1 MVPEPVRRE
10 LRAIVGPAYV
20 HDGPAELIA
29 YSYDGTF
36 QQQRPDVAVSPR
48 TTEEV
53 AQILALAHAHAIPV
67 VPRGAASG
75 LAGGVIP
82 LAGGIVLNL
91 ARMNRILDLS
101 PEDGVA
107 VVEAG
112 VITAQLQAAAE
123 ARGLFYPP
131 DPASLNQSSLG
142 GNVATNAGGPRCLK
156 YGATRDYVRG
166 LTVVLADGR
175 VLRPGGRVLKQST
188 GYQLTQLFVG
198 SEGTLGV
205 VTEII
210 LRLLPLPR
218 ERATARL
225 AFASLDAAAETVT
238 TLLTAGLLPT
248 AIELL
253 DRTTISLVAD
263 YLPDRPP
270 PPTDALLIVEC
281 DGTER
286 AAVAAEIG
294 RVAEL
299 ARHSGALEVRVATAP
314 AERAAL
320 WEARRAI
327 SPALGRLR
335 PNKLGEDIVVPRSQI
350 PAMVRRITAISAEV
364 GLPIPVFGHA
374 GDGNLHPNIL
384 FDRRVPGELE
394 RVERAAGAI
403 FEAAIALGG
412 TLSGEHGIGSLKR
425 EFMAAR
431 LAPEE
436 LWAMRALKQA
446 LDPKG
451 ILNPGKLFP
460 TRPDDRTGWLAALP
474 TLDGVVP
481 CSTPA

>member
-1 MVPEPVRRE
+1 MVPDTVRRE
-10 LRAIVGPAYV
+10 LCAIVGPEYV
-20 HDGPAELIA
+20 HDRPAELIA

-36 QQQRPDVAVSPR
+36 QQQRPDVVVSPR
-48 TTEEV
+48 TTAEV
-53 AQILALAHAHAIPV
+53 AQILALAHAHGIPV

-91 ARMNRILDLS
+91 ARMNRILEIS

-107 VVEAG
+107 VVEPG
-112 VITAQLQAAAE
+112 VVTARLQAAAE

-188 GYQLTQLFVG
+188 GYQLAQLFVG

-210 LRLLPLPR
+210 LKLIPLPR

-225 AFASLDAAAETVT
+225 AFPSLDAAAETVT
-238 TLLTAGLLPT
+238 TVLTAGLLPT

-253 DRTTISLVAD
+253 DRTTIDLVVG
-263 YLPDRPP
+263 YLPGGLPEGSE
-270 PPTDALLIVEC
+270 ALLIVEC
-281 DGTER
+281 DGNDAT
-286 AAVAAEIG
+286 AVQAEVA
-294 RVAEL
+294 RVGEL
-299 ARHSGALEVRVATAP
+299 ARGCGALEVQVATTP
-314 AERAAL
+314 PERAAL

-335 PNKLGEDIVVPRSQI
+335 PNKLGEDIVVPRGQI
-350 PAMVRRITAISAEV
+350 PAMVRRITAISEEV

-394 RVERAAGAI
+394 RVERAATLI

-412 TLSGEHGIGSLKR
+412 TLSGEHGVGSLKR

-431 LAPEE
+431 LSPEE
-436 LWAMRALKQA
+436 LWAMQAIKHA

-460 TRPDDRTGWLAALP
+460 TRPGDRTGWLAALP

-481 CSTPA
+481 CSAAS